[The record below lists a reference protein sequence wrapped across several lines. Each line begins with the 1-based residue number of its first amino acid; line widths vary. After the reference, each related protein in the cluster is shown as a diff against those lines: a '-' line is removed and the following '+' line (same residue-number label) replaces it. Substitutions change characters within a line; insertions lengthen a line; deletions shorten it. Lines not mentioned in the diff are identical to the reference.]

1 MVWTAVAPASLHL
14 ISWALMINLG
24 QPPKYLAELSLVFFE
39 ALFKLSKGS
48 GNAPGHVFAE

>member
-39 ALFKLSKGS
+39 ALF
-48 GNAPGHVFAE
+48 